1 MSIDTLIP
9 ETKKKRLNA
18 LKKYELD
25 REAGSEE
32 FIALTKLATRI
43 CNMPISLIN
52 LINSYKQWSIAGYGT
67 ELHEIPREMLM
78 HPYTVLD
85 GILFEIED
93 LSEDPFFKDKE
104 YVLKDPKLR
113 YYAGVPLKT
122 TDGHNIGSLCVFDD
136 QVNKLKP
143 WQLESLEI
151 LADEVIAHLDLQLR
165 EKELEELSAQRSK
178 IVNIVSHDLRNPLSG
193 IIGIAKLVGEDGVED
208 EKELAYMMQ
217 LIDKSAMH
225 LLQNVNNLLDVSQIE
240 SVPLQLNPSLIDIK
254 KATLNIVSLH
264 RAAAKVKNI
273 ELETVFNIFEKG
285 LYDEVRFEQILGNL
299 ITNAIKFT
307 PAGGKITIRL
317 WYPIQPSGKAKQ
329 GLKFEVEDTGI
340 GIPEKFMDI
349 LFTKFGEHGRQG
361 TTGEKSFGL
370 GLPMLKGLIDSH
382 GGNVVVKSK
391 EGEGTI
397 FTVFLPELEAD
408 NTGYNKE

>member
-1 MSIDTLIP
+1 
-9 ETKKKRLNA
+9 
-18 LKKYELD
+18 
-25 REAGSEE
+25 
-32 FIALTKLATRI
+32 
-43 CNMPISLIN
+43 MPISLIN
-52 LINSYKQWSIAGYGT
+52 LINSDTQWSIAGYGT